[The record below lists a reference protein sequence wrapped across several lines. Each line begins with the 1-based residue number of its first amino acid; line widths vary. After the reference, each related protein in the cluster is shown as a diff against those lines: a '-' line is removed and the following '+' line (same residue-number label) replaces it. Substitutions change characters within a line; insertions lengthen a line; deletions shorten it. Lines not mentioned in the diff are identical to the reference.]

1 MYKQSLAVVF
11 VHLNFYLE
19 CKEMSVIHEYSQ
31 RHKAYDVREGT
42 NRETKLK
49 PMRITANGPVA
60 IIKI

>member
-31 RHKAYDVREGT
+31 RHKAYDVRGGDEPR
-42 NRETKLK
+42 NE
-49 PMRITANGPVA
+49 
-60 IIKI
+60 IKTHAYYC